1 MLKWRSTR
9 SILLGLEKQMAATQ
23 AQVDALTATVTGYG
37 NLFGQDPSF
46 DFSAIE
52 AELAAASTAN
62 PGVDLSGLEAAI
74 SNVSGQLVAA
84 QTADDAAA
92 TPTTT
97 PAP

>member
-1 MLKWRSTR
+1 MFKWRSTR
-9 SILLGLEKQMAATQ
+9 SILLQLEKQMAATQ

-37 NLFGQDPSF
+37 NLLAKIQADYR
-46 DFSAIE
+46 AIE
-52 AELAAASTAN
+52 AELAAAATAN